1 MKVHGAL
8 FCLVDFQ
15 DMGVKLGLANQT
27 IFDFLMGHIIIE
39 KRRHQGFLCYII
51 NAISPVLPFAR
62 MDFSGRF
69 CLRKNAPEFR

>member
-1 MKVHGAL
+1 MIRLRKKKTKMKVHGAL

-39 KRRHQGFLCYII
+39 TEDIR
-51 NAISPVLPFAR
+51 
-62 MDFSGRF
+62 DFYATS
-69 CLRKNAPEFR
+69 